1 MDRTRPYLTIRE
13 TAALLA
19 LSTRT
24 IHRYIAEG
32 TLKAYHVGG
41 EKSIRIRREDVG
53 ALLEPVGER
62 HVAEARGASSMEDKP
77 RGLSHSGSSCVPTAT
92 ERIDARS

>member
-1 MDRTRPYLTIRE
+1 MDATRPLLTIRE

-32 TLKAYHVGG
+32 KLKAYRVGG
-41 EKSIRIRREDVG
+41 EKTIRIKFEDIG
-53 ALLEPVGER
+53 ELLEPVKQGT
-62 HVAEARGASSMEDKP
+62 P
-77 RGLSHSGSSCVPTAT
+77 
-92 ERIDARS
+92 